1 MKGRSL
7 TGSTVPARQAGHASV
22 AVVELGEHPDE
33 SRFRTGHLVQE
44 PLESL
49 VGAVGR
55 QPKSNSVRSESSTFA
70 RSTGM
75 EGEATSKS

>member
-49 VGAVGR
+49 VGAFGR
-55 QPKSNSVRSESSTFA
+55 RPVELGQ
-70 RSTGM
+70 G
-75 EGEATSKS
+75 